1 MTHNDNSTD
10 VYSDNA
16 VSQKKKKQK
25 KSSSCDSPQSNCAPN
40 QNNHEFVE
48 QIVGKNKID
57 SNECCPGLV
66 SGINRLEKFISKNYR
81 EGD

>member
-16 VSQKKKKQK
+16 VSQKTQHRKNQ
-25 KSSSCDSPQSNCAPN
+25 APVTVHN
-40 QNNHEFVE
+40 QIARRTKIITNSLNKLS
-48 QIVGKNKID
+48 GRNKID

-66 SGINRLEKFISKNYR
+66 SGINRLEKCISKNYR